1 LVRRICASTVFHINQ
16 QPAVLNVALHELD
29 DSLVWGDGWTLGD
42 LVAHLAEWQQMFL
55 RWYADGLRGVEPAM
69 PAPGFKWN
77 ETPRLNRAIREKHR
91 SRPLATVRAEFDAG
105 YGEIIRVVEGLP
117 PRALLQPGRFEW
129 TGKHALSTYLGPN
142 TASHYRFA
150 IKVIDRW
157 LRRDRNDGSRA
168 RRMLPGA

>member
-1 LVRRICASTVFHINQ
+1 
-16 QPAVLNVALHELD
+16 VALHELD

-77 ETPRLNRAIREKHR
+77 ETPRLNRAIREKRR

-105 YGEIIRVVEGLP
+105 YVEIVPCGRRAPAASAPSARPFRMDRQTCPVDLPWSNHRQPLDSSALVV
-117 PRALLQPGRFEW
+117 
-129 TGKHALSTYLGPN
+129 
-142 TASHYRFA
+142 
-150 IKVIDRW
+150 
-157 LRRDRNDGSRA
+157 SRKA
-168 RRMLPGA
+168 RSGWQCPCVA